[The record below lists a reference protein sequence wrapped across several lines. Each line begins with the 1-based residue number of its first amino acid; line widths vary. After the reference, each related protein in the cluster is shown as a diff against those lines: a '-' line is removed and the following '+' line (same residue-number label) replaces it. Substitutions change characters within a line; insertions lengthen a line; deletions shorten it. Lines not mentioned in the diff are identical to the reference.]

1 MDIVHLIKNAA
12 ADQKTLVATTNT
24 EVVAAVTDRG
34 RTIAVVAS
42 ALTYFNVGAAATVD
56 SFAVPANVIVYI
68 NVPAREALNAFSAG
82 TPTVNTHE
90 VKMSS

>member
-1 MDIVHLIKNAA
+1 MDIITLIKNAA

-24 EVVAAVTDRG
+24 EVVGAVTDRG

-56 SFAVPANVIVYI
+56 AFAVPANTIVYI
-68 NVPAREALNAFSAG
+68 NVPAGSNLTAFSAG

-90 VKMSS
+90 VKASS